1 MHSRFISTKTTLIR
15 LALLWEILCL
25 VLTVPIT
32 ARLIGYH
39 GPRLHGSYKVGRRG
53 YFLPEVLDPSNPR
66 ALVIYPRKILKEG
79 NTEKF
84 PLVVFAHGAT
94 GGGWK
99 LYADYIGL
107 LNGVASF
114 GFIVVAPR
122 SCDVGCPRGE
132 WNTYYQQQLKLIE
145 WTGTQR
151 NDSILQFI
159 DHEAKHG
166 LFGHSR
172 GGQATV
178 DALEFAVE
186 YNISAA
192 VILHPAPLSKA
203 VGNITVPL
211 AAFTGTRDGCC
222 GEAIARPIYEAAST
236 PKAYANMVNA
246 RHTEPNLFFPRW
258 TAYTAAWFKIHL
270 NNDTSYF
277 HDLIY
282 GSDPKS
288 LCGGGI
294 PMTENCAAI
303 PQT

>member
-1 MHSRFISTKTTLIR
+1 M
-15 LALLWEILCL
+15 
-25 VLTVPIT
+25 
-32 ARLIGYH
+32 GYD
-39 GPRLHGSYKVGRRG
+39 GPRQYGSYKVRKKQ
-53 YFLPEVLDPSNPR
+53 YYLPEVLDPTNPR

-84 PLVVFAHGAT
+84 PLVVFAHGWT
-94 GGGWK
+94 GGDWK
-99 LYADYIGL
+99 LHLYHQGL
-107 LNGVASF
+107 LDGMASF
-114 GFIVVAPR
+114 GFIVVAHR
-122 SCDVGCPRGE
+122 SCDTGCPNVGD
-132 WNTYYQQQLKLIE
+132 WDTYYREQLKLIE
-145 WTGTQR
+145 WARTQR
-151 NDSILQFI
+151 SDKILQFVN
-159 DHEAKHG
+159 HEANYG